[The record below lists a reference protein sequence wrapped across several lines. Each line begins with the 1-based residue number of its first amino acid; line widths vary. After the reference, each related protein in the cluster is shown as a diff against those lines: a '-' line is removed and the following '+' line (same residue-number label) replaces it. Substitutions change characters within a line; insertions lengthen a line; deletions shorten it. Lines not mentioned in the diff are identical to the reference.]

1 MISVC
6 PTHREYCNS
15 YNYAWKLEDLQWK
28 IINDNHIFW
37 LPQRQRVSLGWH
49 SNSPGHLQLNW
60 HSRSDPG
67 LSCQCVSVFL
77 HTIDPIKAPAWNSI
91 QNQRSLWQA
100 FRRYKCE
107 FLGSTRLHF
116 SSSVIQ
122 YICCWFSAKLRC
134 QMLPECRLLNDLK
147 MTMLKYQT

>member
-1 MISVC
+1 MFVQHTENIVIPTTMLENWKTCNGKLLMTITYFDYPRNNMC
-6 PTHREYCNS
+6 PWGDTQTVQVTC
-15 YNYAWKLEDLQWK
+15 
-28 IINDNHIFW
+28 
-37 LPQRQRVSLGWH
+37 SLT
-49 SNSPGHLQLNW
+49 
-60 HSRSDPG
+60 HSRSDPR

-77 HTIDPIKAPAWNSI
+77 HTIDPITAPAWNSI
-91 QNQRSLWQA
+91 QNHRSLWQA
-100 FRRYKCE
+100 FRCYKCE

-122 YICCWFSAKLRC
+122 YICCWFWGKLRC

>member
-37 LPQRQRVSLGWH
+37 LPRNNMCPWGDTRTVQVTCSLT
-49 SNSPGHLQLNW
+49 

-77 HTIDPIKAPAWNSI
+77 HTIDPITAPAWYST
-91 QNQRSLWQA
+91 QNQRSLWRA

-122 YICCWFSAKLRC
+122 YICCWFSGKLRC
-134 QMLPECRLLNDLK
+134 QMLPEGRLLNDLK